1 MGFRIA
7 TFALAALLLAES
19 SSAFVPHSIR
29 KAAAPTTARSFGVD
43 PSAFQD
49 LHQHIQQLPDA
60 FGSMTLSDAMDAIAQ
75 PAADAADAVSG
86 AVSAAV
92 APVATAVDPA
102 VAGEVVEK
110 KSGWFG
116 FLTVP
121 IEGLLQSIHAVLTG
135 AGMDANSWGVS
146 IVALTVLIK
155 ILTFPLTKTQLES
168 TNKMQAMQPAVKETQ
183 AKYQS
188 NPEVMNQ
195 KIAELYQQN
204 DVNPLAGCLPSLV
217 QIPVFIG
224 LYRAVLN
231 LAQEN
236 KLDEPFLFLPNL
248 EGPTYGADPAHGTDW
263 LFNWVDGAPSLGW
276 DDTLAFIAL
285 PIFLVISQIFSMQL
299 MQPKDPAQQQNNVV
313 LKILPVMIGWFALN
327 VPAALTI
334 YWVVN
339 NIVTTTTTLAIRN
352 SMDMTPVTS
361 GSSSSAVAEPAPIF
375 APPREKPAGFASS
388 EPVIESSGVS
398 PVTGVVDA
406 EIEDDDVEAV
416 AGAGTG
422 MEGTAPSGGSKK
434 KRGKKRKK
442 KKN

>member
-7 TFALAALLLAES
+7 TFALAAALLADNS
-19 SSAFVPHSIR
+19 TAFVPHSVR

-49 LHQHIQQLPDA
+49 LHQHIHHLPDA

-75 PAADAADAVSG
+75 PAADA
-86 AVSAAV
+86 VSAAGD
-92 APVATAVDPA
+92 ALAGVD
-102 VAGEVVEK
+102 GEEVVK
-110 KSGWFG
+110 KAGWFG

-121 IEGLLQSIHAVLTG
+121 IEGLLQAIHSGLSM
-135 AGMDANSWGVS
+135 AGMESNSWGVS

-155 ILTFPLTKTQLES
+155 VLTFPLTKTQLES
-168 TNKMQAMQPAVKETQ
+168 TNKMQAMQPMVKEVQ
-183 AKYQS
+183 EKYQS

-195 KIAELYQQN
+195 KISELYSEN

-231 LAQEN
+231 LAQDN
-236 KLDEPFLFLPNL
+236 VLDEKFLFLPNL

-263 LFNWVDGAPSLGW
+263 LLQWVDGAPALGW
-276 DDTLAFIAL
+276 EDTIAFVAL
-285 PIFLVISQIFSMQL
+285 PVFLVISQVISMQL
-299 MQPKDPAQQQNNVV
+299 MQPKDPAAQQNNPV
-313 LKILPVMIGWFALN
+313 LKLLPLMIGWFALN

-339 NIVTTTTTLAIRN
+339 NLVTTATTLAIRN
-352 SMDMTPVTS
+352 SMEMAPAVAT
-361 GSSSSAVAEPAPIF
+361 SAVAEAPPIF

-388 EPVIESSGVS
+388 ETVPVIDASGVK
-398 PVTGVVDA
+398 TLTNVVDV
-406 EIEDDDVEAV
+406 EIESDDGEEA
-416 AGAGTG
+416 AGAG
-422 MEGTAPSGGSKK
+422 MEGDAPSGGSKK

-442 KKN
+442 RSKN